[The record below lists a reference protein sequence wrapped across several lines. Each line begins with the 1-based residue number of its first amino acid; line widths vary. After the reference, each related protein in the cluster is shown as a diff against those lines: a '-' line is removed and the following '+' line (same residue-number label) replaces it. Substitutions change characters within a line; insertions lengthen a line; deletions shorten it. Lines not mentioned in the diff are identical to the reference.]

1 MPDVKRLPLWLV
13 SLFALAVAV
22 PTLRAQD
29 DEAAVDE
36 EETPVKKDVPYVPTP
51 QEVVDKMLELADPK
65 EGEVMYDLG
74 CGDGRIVV
82 TAAKKYKAKGT
93 GVDIDPQRIK
103 ESKANAK
110 KAGLK
115 EDQAKFLIKDLFE
128 MDFKDADFLTLYL
141 LPAVNERLRPQIL
154 EMRPG
159 SRIVSHAFSMG
170 DWEADEEVT
179 MDPGGQTIYF
189 WVVPAKV
196 EGSHTVKL
204 QGAGGK
210 AQDAK
215 LDLKQ
220 KYQMVTGTATI
231 GGKKVE
237 IADGRLRGNKLSF
250 TAGGQK
256 YTATIGGDAAASVA
270 GSKEAGGDD
279 EAARPAGERA
289 KGKAG
294 KSAKPQPKD
303 EEADG
308 DAAAGDT
315 ATEEPGAAEPKE

>member
-1 MPDVKRLPLWLV
+1 MFKPDVKRPWLLVVVVPLL
-13 SLFALAVAV
+13 ALALAA

-29 DEAAVDE
+29 DEEAV

-65 EGEVMYDLG
+65 EGEIMYDLG

-82 TAAKKYKAKGT
+82 TAVKKYGVKGT

-110 KAGLK
+110 EAGVADKAT
-115 EDQAKFLIKDLFE
+115 FMIKDLFE
-128 MDFKDADFLTLYL
+128 MDFRNADFLTLYL
-141 LPAVNERLRPQIL
+141 LPAVNEKLRPQIL
-154 EMRPG
+154 EMKPG

-196 EGSHTVKL
+196 EGSHSVKV
-204 QGAGGK
+204 QGKGGK
-210 AQDAK
+210 AQEAK

-220 KYQMVTGTATI
+220 KYQKVTGTAAI

-237 IADGRLRGNKLSF
+237 IADGRLRGRALSF
-250 TAGGQK
+250 TADGHK
-256 YTATIGGDAAASVA
+256 YTATIGGEEGDAVA
-270 GSKEAGGDD
+270 GSKDD
-279 EAARPAGERA
+279 AATGSARPAGEKE
-289 KGKAG
+289 KGKNG
-294 KSAKPQPKD
+294 TSKQ
-303 EEADG
+303 
-308 DAAAGDT
+308 
-315 ATEEPGAAEPKE
+315 AEPKDDAPAAEGGSDPGGR